1 MTHQQ
6 AVDGLASE
14 RYLLDEMS
22 EVERFEF
29 ESHYFDCVECADDVR
44 VGQLMRDEVKRGG
57 ASGATDVVSGADVV
71 SLADVASGFPGRRSA
86 EREGG
91 SRTKGK
97 VIPFWRRPSVALPWA
112 AAAALAL
119 TVSYQSFV
127 TVPSLRD
134 SVASESLAPIVLR
147 GATRGTVPVVTIA
160 PRQRYVTLAIDIVSS
175 QAPALRYELSR
186 AGGAP
191 ALSGDAP
198 LPPAGAPLLL
208 LLPAAE
214 LDRGAR
220 YSLII
225 RSADS
230 ANAVIGEYD
239 FDVS

>member
-29 ESHYFDCVECADDVR
+29 ESHYFDCADCADDVR
-44 VGQLMRDEVKRGG
+44 VGELMRVETKRGG
-57 ASGATDVVSGADVV
+57 ASGAE
-71 SLADVASGFPGRRSA
+71 DVASGFPGHRRA

-91 SRTKGK
+91 GRTKAN
-97 VIPFWRRPSVALPWA
+97 VLPFWRRPSVALPWA

-191 ALSGDAP
+191 TLSGDAP

>member
-6 AVDGLASE
+6 AIDGMASE

-29 ESHYFDCVECADDVR
+29 EAHYFDCAECAADVR
-44 VGQLMRDEVKRGG
+44 LGESMRDEARRGTVSNVG
-57 ASGATDVVSGADVV
+57 AAFNRPSTVATD
-71 SLADVASGFPGRRSA
+71 
-86 EREGG
+86 
-91 SRTKGK
+91 SRPAK
-97 VIPFWRRPSVALPWA
+97 VIPFWRKPTVALPWA

-127 TVPSLRD
+127 TVPALRD
-134 SVASESLAPIVLR
+134 SVGSESLAPVVLR
-147 GATRGTVPVVTIA
+147 GATRGAVPVVTIA
-160 PRQRYVTLAIDIVSS
+160 PGQRYVTLSIDIISS
-175 QAPALRYELSR
+175 PASALRYELSR
-186 AGGAP
+186 AGQP
-191 ALSGDAP
+191 PRLSGSAS

-208 LLPAAE
+208 LLSAAE

>member
-44 VGQLMRDEVKRGG
+44 VGQLMRDEAKRG
-57 ASGATDVVSGADVV
+57 ADAV
-71 SLADVASGFPGRRSA
+71 SLADVASGADVVSGFSG
-86 EREGG
+86 
-91 SRTKGK
+91 TKGK

-119 TVSYQSFV
+119 TVSYQSLV

-134 SVASESLAPIVLR
+134 SIASESLAPVVLR

-225 RSADS
+225 RTADS